1 MKQILLFIVCL
12 FGLGTMVVH
21 AQENSEPTDLM
32 LYQQA
37 TKAISAQEVKAEE
50 KSIKESLHEEAVKA
64 LEQQRFVVTFH
75 AGEWGSSRRID
86 LDSRRNF
93 LMIDGQKAFFQK
105 SVDEDFSYGH
115 ITGGI
120 GLTPLKMLESDVV
133 KTEKKC
139 DKKGNI
145 TYTVML
151 KGKDLV
157 GVKNAKEARITLK
170 KGSNDVEVHVK
181 YNAGGVSR
189 RAGSSVYIGSLH
201 QIDAAAIE
209 RGTLY
214 R

>member
-1 MKQILLFIVCL
+1 MKRMLLFLTILMMGIVSVSAEK
-12 FGLGTMVVH
+12 GTK
-21 AQENSEPTDLM
+21 N
-32 LYQQA
+32 
-37 TKAISAQEVKAEE
+37 E
-50 KSIKESLHEEAVKA
+50 KKDTKESLYKEAVEA
-64 LEQQRFVVTFH
+64 LNQQRFVVTFH

-93 LMIDGQKAFFQK
+93 LMIDEQKAFFQK

-133 KTEKKC
+133 KSEKKC

-145 TYTVML
+145 TYTVLL

-157 GVKNAKEARITLK
+157 GAKNAKEAKITLK

-181 YNAGGVSR
+181 YSGGGVSR
-189 RAGSSVYIGSLH
+189 RAGSTVYIGSLH
-201 QIDAAAIE
+201 QMDAAAIE

>member
-1 MKQILLFIVCL
+1 MLMKRILFSVILL
-12 FGLGTMVVH
+12 LGAMVSW
-21 AQENSEPTDLM
+21 AQ
-32 LYQQA
+32 
-37 TKAISAQEVKAEE
+37 EE
-50 KSIKESLHEEAVKA
+50 KSGVVGQPLYEEAVEA

-93 LMIDGQKAFFQK
+93 LIIDGQKGFFQK

-133 KTEKKC
+133 KIEKKC

-145 TYTVML
+145 TCTVLL
-151 KGKDLV
+151 KGKDIV
-157 GVKNAKEARITLK
+157 GVKNAKEAKITLK

-181 YNAGGVSR
+181 YNGGGMSR
-189 RAGSSVYIGSLH
+189 RAGSSLYIGSLH
-201 QIDAAAIE
+201 KIDAAAIE
-209 RGTLY
+209 RGTPY

>member
-1 MKQILLFIVCL
+1 MLMKRILFSVILL
-12 FGLGTMVVH
+12 LGAMVPW
-21 AQENSEPTDLM
+21 AQ
-32 LYQQA
+32 
-37 TKAISAQEVKAEE
+37 EE
-50 KSIKESLHEEAVKA
+50 KSGVVGQPLYEEAVEA

-93 LMIDGQKAFFQK
+93 LIIDGQKGFFQK

-133 KTEKKC
+133 KIEKKC

-145 TYTVML
+145 TCTVLL
-151 KGKDLV
+151 KGKDIV
-157 GVKNAKEARITLK
+157 GVKNAKEAKITLK

-181 YNAGGVSR
+181 YNGGGMSR
-189 RAGSSVYIGSLH
+189 PAGSSLYIGSLH
-201 QIDAAAIE
+201 KIDAAAIE
-209 RGTLY
+209 RGTPY

>member
-1 MKQILLFIVCL
+1 MKQILLFVVCL
-12 FGLGTMVVH
+12 FGLGTMTVQ

-105 SVDEDFSYGH
+105 SVDEVQVNELLEPSDEEFRYSS
-115 ITGGI
+115 
-120 GLTPLKMLESDVV
+120 GLVSGLRFYNFV
-133 KTEKKC
+133 K
-139 DKKGNI
+139 
-145 TYTVML
+145 
-151 KGKDLV
+151 
-157 GVKNAKEARITLK
+157 
-170 KGSNDVEVHVK
+170 VK
-181 YNAGGVSR
+181 YLRVSFTHR
-189 RAGSSVYIGSLH
+189 LLL
-201 QIDAAAIE
+201 
-209 RGTLY
+209 LY
-214 R
+214 RIAGQTYS

>member
-1 MKQILLFIVCL
+1 MKRMLLFLTILMMGIV
-12 FGLGTMVVH
+12 
-21 AQENSEPTDLM
+21 S
-32 LYQQA
+32 
-37 TKAISAQEVKAEE
+37 ISAE
-50 KSIKESLHEEAVKA
+50 KGTKNEKKDTKEALYKEAVEA
-64 LEQQRFVVTFH
+64 LNQQRFVVTFH
-75 AGEWGSSRRID
+75 TAEQGSSMRIN
-86 LDSRRNF
+86 LDCRRNF
-93 LMIDGQKAFFQK
+93 LIIDGQKGFFQRCN
-105 SVDEDFSYGH
+105 DEDFSKRYKS
-115 ITGGI
+115 GGV

-145 TYTVML
+145 TYTIFL
-151 KGKDLV
+151 KGKDFV
-157 GVKNAKEARITLK
+157 GAKNAKEAKITLK

>member
-1 MKQILLFIVCL
+1 MKRSLVLLFIL
-12 FGLGTMVVH
+12 LLGFF
-21 AQENSEPTDLM
+21 S
-32 LYQQA
+32 
-37 TKAISAQEVKAEE
+37 ISAQEITAEE
-50 KSIKESLHEEAVKA
+50 KSIKESLHEEAVEA

-93 LMIDGQKAFFQK
+93 LIIDGQKGFFQA
-105 SVDEDFSYGH
+105 SVDEDFSKRYKS
-115 ITGGI
+115 GGV
-120 GLTPLKMLESDVV
+120 GLAPLKMLESDVV
-133 KTEKKC
+133 KIEKKC
-139 DKKGNI
+139 DKKGSI
-145 TYTVML
+145 TYTVLL

>member
-1 MKQILLFIVCL
+1 MKRLLFL
-12 FGLGTMVVH
+12 L
-21 AQENSEPTDLM
+21 SM
-32 LYQQA
+32 LWVGIA
-37 TKAISAQEVKAEE
+37 GISAQEVKAEG

-139 DKKGNI
+139 DKKGNVL
-145 TYTVML
+145 YTVL
-151 KGKDLV
+151 LNGRSIAE
-157 GVKNAKEARITLK
+157 VKNVKEAKVILK
-170 KGSNDVEVHVK
+170 QGSNDVMVEIK
-181 YNAGGVSR
+181 YKGGGRGR
-189 RAGSSVYIGSLH
+189 RAGSSVYTGSLH
-201 QIDAAAIE
+201 PIGAVAIE
-209 RGTLY
+209 RGILY
-214 R
+214 P